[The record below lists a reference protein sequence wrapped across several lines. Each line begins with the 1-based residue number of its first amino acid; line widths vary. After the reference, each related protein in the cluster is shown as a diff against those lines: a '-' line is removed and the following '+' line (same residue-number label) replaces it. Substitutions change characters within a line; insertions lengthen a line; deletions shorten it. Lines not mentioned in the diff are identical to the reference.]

1 MENPRQSSK
10 NVREVTSKPRV
21 AADKSPLVDRRIF
34 DALTRI
40 AQGDLGFPFNG
51 APREFSG
58 AGKEL
63 LLNLDGLA
71 RKLRYIVGRLQR
83 AADSIETVVGEV
95 LRGTQTLSAS
105 VIDEAKSVEET
116 FSSISEI
123 NSSTHSIGGNLES
136 LSSLTQSTASSISKM
151 ATSIDHVSQNAEELA
166 QFVDETTSAIE
177 QMASSIRK
185 VAESTETLAESA
197 EKTARSMAAIDDS
210 TRRIDDSVK
219 ETTVLAEE
227 VARSADAGSQLV
239 SETAASVLKIKE
251 AIDAA
256 TETINRLGKRSEQI
270 GEVTHVIDEIAD
282 RTHLLAL
289 NAAILA
295 AQAGPQGR
303 GFRIVADEIKE
314 LSERTAAS
322 TREIDEMIKAVRG
335 DVVETIER
343 VVVGGERAD
352 QGVELAARASELLT
366 EIRDKTTTSSDRVRQ
381 IADATAVQAAE
392 SHTVLEAADSV
403 RQQARDIERAT
414 NEQAQTA
421 KQIGERALH
430 MSELTKQVQRATNEQ
445 AKVSRYIASTMEEL
459 SHVVEQIRGASNEQ
473 AAGVEQVL
481 RAIGTIQE
489 VVDRNQASIS
499 GINSAVDLLVREAEL
514 LNREVEAF
522 SLPTP
527 EHGGR
532 LTFALRTSQLTLDP
546 ATVSSISRNE
556 VISNIFEGL
565 VQFGERAEIRP
576 AIAERWEISPD
587 GRRYTFYLREA
598 ARFHNGLR
606 VRAEDVKYSFE
617 RQMRQNEAAA
627 GWVFRPLVGAEEFMQ
642 GQAETISGI
651 RILGEKVVRLEL
663 TQPVAFFLS
672 TLCMDYAYVV
682 PREEAERPTI
692 DFESKPIGSG
702 PFRLVEPITGN
713 NGNNGGS
720 NEVQLER
727 FANYWNPELPYL
739 DRLTIKFGSSAE
751 EIFQA
756 FLRGE
761 LDYVSDLP
769 LTYLQELKQRAGD
782 VHLLEALQL
791 QTRMLVFGCD
801 RPPLDDRRV
810 RQAICYA
817 INRERFIDE
826 VYAGM
831 AEPGSGPIP
840 PGLLGYDAQ
849 QTGYR
854 YDPERARRLLEEAG
868 YGGGFETEIWWSDSV
883 NTAVEVLQE
892 DLADVG
898 IRAQC
903 RYVGLV
909 ELQRALRLRA
919 VPIVGRDWYADYPD
933 PDNFTYVLFNSR
945 NRNLF
950 IAAYAN
956 DKVDELTDEARSV
969 MNREQR
975 ELLYKEVTRL
985 IIEDAP
991 CAFLAHRRSFV
1002 AHRADLE
1009 GVTLN
1014 LLSPF
1019 VRPKDLWFA
1028 KQKEV

>member
-1 MENPRQSSK
+1 MENPRQTQK
-10 NVREVTSKPRV
+10 
-21 AADKSPLVDRRIF
+21 AARDTQAKTRSNGERQQVFDRRIF
-34 DALTRI
+34 EALTRM
-40 AQGDLGFPFNG
+40 AQGDLGFPLNG
-51 APREFSG
+51 AHKDVSG
-58 AGKEL
+58 EGKEL

-105 VIDEAKSVEET
+105 VLDEAKSVEET
-116 FSSISEI
+116 SSSISEI
-123 NSSTHSIGGNLES
+123 NSSMHAVGDNLES
-136 LSSLTQSTASSISKM
+136 LSGLTQSTSSSISKM
-151 ATSIDHVSQNAEELA
+151 ATSIDHVSLNAEELA
-166 QFVDETTSAIE
+166 QFVEETTSAIE
-177 QMASSIRK
+177 QMASSVRR
-185 VAESTETLAESA
+185 VAESTEALAESA
-197 EKTARSMAAIDDS
+197 EKTARSMEAIDDS
-210 TRRIDDSVK
+210 TRSIDESVK
-219 ETTVLAEE
+219 ETTVLAAE

-251 AIDAA
+251 AIDDA

-322 TREIDEMIKAVRG
+322 TREIDEMIKAVRE
-335 DVVETIER
+335 DVEETVER
-343 VVVGGERAD
+343 VVLGSERAD
-352 QGVELAARASELLT
+352 RGVELAERASDLLT
-366 EIRDKTTTSSDRVRQ
+366 EIREKTTTSSDRIRQ

-421 KQIGERALH
+421 KQIGARALH

-445 AKVSRYIASTMEEL
+445 AKVSRYIAATMEEL
-459 SHVVEQIRGASNEQ
+459 SYVVEQIRSASNEQ
-473 AAGVEQVL
+473 ATGVEQVL

-489 VVDRNQASIS
+489 VVDRNQASVS

-522 SLPTP
+522 QLP
-527 EHGGR
+527 ESQHGGH

-587 GRRYTFYLREA
+587 GRTYTFYLREA

-617 RQMRQNEAAA
+617 RQLRQNEAAA
-627 GWVFRPLVGAEEFMQ
+627 AWVFRPLVGTEEFLS
-642 GQAETISGI
+642 GQADSVSGI
-651 RILGEKVVRLEL
+651 QVLGEKVVRLEL
-663 TQPVAFFLS
+663 VQPVAFFLS

-682 PREEAERPTI
+682 PRDEAERPTI
-692 DFESKPIGSG
+692 DFETRPIGSG
-702 PFRLVEPITGN
+702 PFRLVEPL
-713 NGNNGGS
+713 NGA

-727 FANYWNPELPYL
+727 FMNYWNAELPYL
-739 DRLTIKFGSSAE
+739 DRLTIKFGMSAD
-751 EIFQA
+751 EIFEA
-756 FLRGE
+756 FLKGE

-769 LTYLQELKQRAGD
+769 LTYLNELKQRAGE

-817 INRERFIDE
+817 VNRERFIDE

-831 AEPGSGPIP
+831 AEPSLGPIP
-840 PGLLGYDAQ
+840 PGLLGYDPH
-849 QTGYR
+849 QTGYT
-854 YDPERARRLLEEAG
+854 YDPERARALLEEAG

-883 NTAVEVLQE
+883 NQAVEVLQQ
-892 DLADVG
+892 DLAEVG
-898 IRAQC
+898 IRAEF

-909 ELQRALRLRA
+909 ELQRALRMRS

-950 IAAYAN
+950 IADYAN
-956 DKVDELTDEARSV
+956 EKVDLLTDEARAV
-969 MNREQR
+969 MDREQR
-975 ELLYKEVTRL
+975 ELLYREVSRL
-985 IIEDAP
+985 IVEDAP

-1028 KQKEV
+1028 KSGDKG